1 MTQLSRLES
10 THRAMLAARA
20 ITRHQEQELRRETR
34 MRRHQ
39 VVGVVALVAFL
50 LLLPL
55 VEDLGTYVA
64 MVAAM
69 GLALGSFA
77 RAIDLRLGYTWG
89 RLYRDPRR
97 VNWFDRSVLGL
108 AALLRPGPRTADE
121 PRVRVLPPGD
131 EAG

>member
-1 MTQLSRLES
+1 
-10 THRAMLAARA
+10 
-20 ITRHQEQELRRETR
+20 

-39 VVGVVALVAFL
+39 VVGVAAMLAFL
-50 LLLPL
+50 ALLPL
-55 VEDLGTYVA
+55 VEDLGTYIA

-108 AALLRPGPRTADE
+108 AALVRPGPAPAE
-121 PRVRVLPPGD
+121 EQRVRVLPPGD
-131 EAG
+131 EPR